1 MLDVLQDYVI
11 EPFDFLRER
20 LRSLTVVRTVFHR
33 LEVFGLVLLEVDPQR
48 LNLACLALF
57 QSIEPLYLLGK
68 EDDFCLIV
76 IFHLFPIFDLY
87 FYLCII

>member
-20 LRSLTVVRTVFHR
+20 LRSLAVVRTVFHR

-48 LNLACLALF
+48 LNLACLAL
-57 QSIEPLYLLGK
+57 L
-68 EDDFCLIV
+68 
-76 IFHLFPIFDLY
+76 
-87 FYLCII
+87 